1 VGGQL
6 AGLRRWLGTNYVPC
20 VLVSLAAALVWVAIW
35 KVWLPEPGPGSP
47 SRRSVTVALALLV
60 LGVGS
65 AVVGLFHERLGSVKL
80 SPTGID
86 VELTKAEQAGA
97 HELVSALGAR
107 NAPASAYVEGMQRYV
122 ERLAR
127 GDGVR
132 VAGAAGRRRGR
143 VGARRR
149 AAGEA
154 VAEAETD
161 GGAAGLDGAYV
172 ALADRIAGEVA
183 PG

>member
-1 VGGQL
+1 MGGQL

-60 LGVGS
+60 LGVAS

-80 SPTGID
+80 SPSGID

-97 HELVSALGAR
+97 QELVSALGAR

-122 ERLAR
+122 ERLPAR
-127 GDGVR
+127 ARVR
-132 VAGAAGRRRGR
+132 APAPTRRGR
-143 VGARRR
+143 AGGRAIAPGNADGV
-149 AAGEA
+149 AAG
-154 VAEAETD
+154 
-161 GGAAGLDGAYV
+161 GGDGAYV
-172 ALADRIAGEVA
+172 ELADRIAGEVA

>member
-6 AGLRRWLGTNYVPC
+6 AGLRRWLGTNFVPV

-35 KVWLPEPGPGSP
+35 KVWLPPPGPGSP

-86 VELTKAEQAGA
+86 VELTRAQQAGA
-97 HELVSALGAR
+97 QELVAALAAR
-107 NAPASAYVEGMQRYV
+107 NAPASAYVEGMKRYV
-122 ERLAR
+122 DGLQGRDGAR
-127 GDGVR
+127 ATASR
-132 VAGAAGRRRGR
+132 PGRG
-143 VGARRR
+143 GARR
-149 AAGEA
+149 AAA
-154 VAEAETD
+154 ADADDVPA
-161 GGAAGLDGAYV
+161 GGGNGAYV
-172 ALADRIAGEVA
+172 ELADRIAGEVA